1 MCLKYEAFL
10 YKVDSREGYL
20 TDLEFSKEERK
31 DPSRNEGC
39 QKVGFEPATLR
50 SVVQRSNHSAIQL
63 QLPNRRKIFAIYAP
77 TLLMYIVA
85 SPDPNPRGGGQ
96 LPNPNKCNSMLTSA
110 TRGEALTPNPKS
122 AILC

>member
-1 MCLKYEAFL
+1 MRLKLVLHLVLQVEL
-10 YKVDSREGYL
+10 DSREGYL

-31 DPSRNEGC
+31 DPSRNQGC
-39 QKVGFEPATLR
+39 QKVGFEPATLG
-50 SVVQRSNHSAIQL
+50 SILQRFNHSAIQL

-96 LPNPNKCNSMLTSA
+96 LPNTNECNSTL
-110 TRGEALTPNPKS
+110 TRGETLTPNPKS
-122 AILC
+122 AILS